1 MSSFPGAAGPGF
13 CPACLG
19 VWMGPAC
26 SSCLGASEKKVWVS
40 MKVQEAPRVSGQAGG
55 RGSSLYSG
63 CGQAAKTRRG
73 DCFF

>member
-1 MSSFPGAAGPGF
+1 
-13 CPACLG
+13 
-19 VWMGPAC
+19 MGPAC